1 MKIFAHR
8 GNSSVYPENTM
19 PAFQSAIDLGVHGI
33 ETDVHLTKDG
43 ILVLTHDEDVSRVS
57 TGQGMVKDMTL
68 QELRALDFGSWKG
81 EAFQGER
88 IPTLEDLLDLLE
100 PHDLML
106 NIEIKM
112 GFVLYPGI
120 EEKLL
125 ETIEKRGFLSRI
137 IFSSFNHYSLV
148 KLKSLTPAAVVAPLY
163 QCGLYEPH
171 AYAKTIGADFIHPYY
186 LAMDPSLL
194 ADLKKENIGVNLWTV
209 NTPQAV
215 QTYVAMGIDGL
226 ITDHPKELIETLR
239 SL

>member
-148 KLKSLTPAAVVAPLY
+148 KLKSLAPTALVAPLY
-163 QCGLYEPH
+163 QCGLYDPH
-171 AYAKTIGADFIHPYY
+171 VYAKTIGADFIHPYY

-194 ADLKKENIGVNLWTV
+194 PALKKENIGVNLWTV

-215 QTYVAMGIDGL
+215 ETYVAMGIDGL